1 MIVMDYLYTIGGLI
15 LLLAGGDYLV
25 NGSVDIANRLK
36 ISPLI
41 VGMTIV
47 AFGTSAPELIVSL
60 ESAITGH
67 PEISLGNVIGSNI
80 ANIGLILGLTALILP
95 LAVQKV
101 SVTRDMPFLIMI
113 SVLLFAVMRD
123 GLVSR
128 YEGVMLLLLIVCH
141 TILCITQTP
150 KPEKEEIPEP
160 KYSLALAFFITLA
173 SIVALALGS
182 NLLIEGASGIARS
195 WGISERVIAISVVA
209 FGTSVPELI
218 TSIIA
223 AAKKDADIAI
233 GNIIGSNIFNILFV
247 LGTSAAVHPI
257 SNYSFSSFR
266 IDLLCMIAF
275 AVALIIGIFPFRRLV
290 LKKSYPDA
298 RYSSL
303 GRISGAIILAGY
315 IAYIATLF

>member
-1 MIVMDYLYTIGGLI
+1 MDYLYTIGGLL

-25 NGSVDIANRLK
+25 NGAVDIANRLK

-60 ESAITGH
+60 EAALTGH

-101 SVTRDMPFLIMI
+101 SFTRDMPFLIMI
-113 SVLLFAVMRD
+113 SVMLFAVMKD

-128 YEGVMLLLLIVCH
+128 YEGIMFVLLIICH
-141 TILCITQTP
+141 TIWCITQTP
-150 KPEKEEIPEP
+150 KPEKEEIPAP
-160 KYSLALAFFITLA
+160 KYSIVMALIITVTAIAALAI
-173 SIVALALGS
+173 GS
-182 NLLIEGASGIARS
+182 DLLIDGASGIARN
-195 WGISERVIAISVVA
+195 WGISERVIAITIVA
-209 FGTSVPELI
+209 FGTSVPELV

-247 LGTSAAVHPI
+247 LGTSATIHPI
-257 SNYSFSSFR
+257 SNYSFTTFKV
-266 IDLLCMIAF
+266 DLLCMIAF
-275 AVALIIGIFPFRRLV
+275 AVALIIGIFPFRRMI
-290 LKKSYPDA
+290 LKKQYPDA

-315 IAYIATLF
+315 IAYIVMLF

>member
-1 MIVMDYLYTIGGLI
+1 MDYLYTIGGLF

-25 NGSVDIANRLK
+25 NGAVDIANRLK

-60 ESAITGH
+60 EAAITGH

-101 SVTRDMPFLIMI
+101 SFTRDMPFLIMI
-113 SVLLFAVMRD
+113 SVMLFAVMKD
-123 GLVSR
+123 GMISR
-128 YEGVMLLLLIVCH
+128 YEGIMFLLLIVCH
-141 TILCITQTP
+141 TIFCITQTP
-150 KPEKEEIPEP
+150 KPATEVIPEP
-160 KYSLALAFFITLA
+160 KYNIFVAFLITAASIAALAW
-173 SIVALALGS
+173 GS
-182 NLLIEGASGIARS
+182 DLLIEGASGIARN
-195 WGISERVIAISVVA
+195 WGISERVIAITIVA
-209 FGTSVPELI
+209 FGTSVPELV

-247 LGTSAAVHPI
+247 LGTSATIHPI
-257 SNYSFSSFR
+257 SNYSLTAFKV
-266 IDLLCMIAF
+266 DLLCMIAF
-275 AVALIIGIFPFRRLV
+275 AVALIIGIFPFRRMI
-290 LKKSYPDA
+290 LKKQYPDA

-303 GRISGAIILAGY
+303 GRIAGAIILTGY
-315 IAYIATLF
+315 IAYIILLF

>member
-1 MIVMDYLYTIGGLI
+1 MDYVYTIGGLL
-15 LLLAGGDYLV
+15 LLLAGGEYLV
-25 NGSVDIANRLK
+25 TGSVDIANRLK

-60 ESAITGH
+60 QAALTGH
-67 PEISLGNVIGSNI
+67 SEISLGNVIGSNI

-101 SVTRDMPFLIMI
+101 SFTRDMPFLIMI
-113 SVLLFAVMRD
+113 SIMLFPVMKD

-128 YEGVMLLLLIVCH
+128 YEGILFILLIICH
-141 TILCITQTP
+141 TIFCITQTP
-150 KPEKEEIPEP
+150 KPDKEVIPEP
-160 KYSLALAFFITLA
+160 KYHIIIALLITAASIAALAY
-173 SIVALALGS
+173 GS

-195 WGISERVIAISVVA
+195 WGISERVIGITIVA
-209 FGTSVPELI
+209 FGTSVPELV

-247 LGTSAAVHPI
+247 LGASATIQPI
-257 SNYSFSSFR
+257 SNYSFGTFR
-266 IDLLCMIAF
+266 TDLLCMIAF
-275 AVALIIGIFPFRRLV
+275 AVALTIGIFPFRRLV
-290 LKKSYPDA
+290 LKKSHTDS

-315 IAYIATLF
+315 IAYIVTLF